1 MEVFI
6 LKVRVKRFKRLFPVQ
21 LDLEIFVKLTAQLG
35 DCIRKTP
42 SVHYASGVGD
52 FIQNHE
58 FFCNI
63 LNGDLWVDPSITE
76 HF

>member
-6 LKVRVKRFKRLFPVQ
+6 LKVRVKRFKRLLPVQ
-21 LDLEIFVKLTAQLG
+21 RDLEIFVKLTAQLG

-42 SVHYASGVGD
+42 SVHYASGVED
-52 FIQNHE
+52 FIQSHE
-58 FFCNI
+58 FFRNI
-63 LNGDLWVDPSITE
+63 LNGDLCVDPSITE